1 METYGNPVIVLSN
14 RVTCDSDL
22 DCQIY
27 FVNDRG
33 LQQVEYTG
41 DFETVSGKDILESV
55 SIGEIL
61 AFWLHN
67 RTRD

>member
-1 METYGNPVIVLSN
+1 MHAYGNPVVVLSN
-14 RVTCDSDL
+14 GSTCDSDL

-27 FVNDRG
+27 FVNNKG
-33 LQQVEYTG
+33 LEQVDHTG

-67 RTRD
+67 RQSD